1 MSKKLLSFIS
11 ILLIVSC
18 ALVQKN
24 TQQQEEILPPIAK
37 KIPDTL
43 RIHDTLLVDN
53 YSWLKDKTRS
63 DEEVIDYLESENSY
77 TEKLL
82 DNKELQNSLYE
93 EIIGRIQQTDLSVPV
108 LRDSFYYY
116 WKDIKGEQYSI
127 YCRKRHIQDNTE
139 EIVLDINK
147 LAQPYEYFDV
157 SNLRLS
163 PDQNRLAYMADTTGS
178 ENYTMY
184 IKNLKS
190 DTLLYDT
197 ANNVGNLCWG
207 NDSIMYYI
215 KEDISGRPYKVYRH
229 KLNNDIN
236 DDVLI
241 YEEANTA
248 FYVYM
253 YRSRSDEYVMLT
265 SGSKTTSEVRYLKT
279 DNLLSDFK
287 VVQPRIQGVEY
298 SIYPH
303 LEDFYIVTNE
313 GDAINNKIMRANFSN
328 PHKSNWEL
336 FLPPQKGCELNLSVF
351 RDYLIVYEMKA
362 GLEKMKVMDL
372 KKDSTYYIQFS
383 DSLYD
388 FSVWG
393 NYNFETEKLRFTYES
408 FTTPPR
414 VIEYNLDTHEKK
426 ILKKREV
433 LGDYNSEDYTE
444 KRVFAT
450 AKDGT
455 RIPISLVYKADL
467 FKEKNGTQ
475 SVYLSGYGAY
485 GGVAYPY
492 FSYSRISLLDRGI
505 IYALAHVRG
514 GGEYGEKWYDQGKM
528 LNKRNTFTDFIA
540 CAEYLIENGYT
551 EPSKLVAE
559 GASAGGLLIGA
570 VANMRP
576 DLFEIIVAD
585 VPFVDLINTM
595 LDTTLSA
602 TVSEFEEW
610 GNPRVEKQFD
620 YMISYSPYDNV
631 KKQDYPN
638 MLIMGGFYDRRVNY
652 WEPAKWTAKLR
663 DMKTD
668 ENILALKIN
677 MAGHAGA
684 SGRYD
689 FFREIAFEYAFILD
703 LLEVE

>member
-1 MSKKLLSFIS
+1 MW
-11 ILLIVSC
+11 
-18 ALVQKN
+18 
-24 TQQQEEILPPIAK
+24 T
-37 KIPDTL
+37 
-43 RIHDTLLVDN
+43 
-53 YSWLKDKTRS
+53 TRS
-63 DEEVIDYLESENSY
+63 EEKVINYLEAENNY

-82 DNKELQNSLYE
+82 ENKQLQDSLYQ

-116 WKDIKGEQYSI
+116 WKEIKGEQYSV
-127 YCRKRHIQDNTE
+127 YCRKKHDLDNPE

-147 LAQPYEYFDV
+147 LAEPYDYFDV
-157 SNLRLS
+157 TNVRLNPS
-163 PDQNRLAYMADTTGS
+163 QNYLAYLADTTGS

-184 IKNLKS
+184 IKNLEG
-190 DTLLYDT
+190 DTLLSDT
-197 ANNVGNLCWG
+197 AYKVGDLCWG

-215 KEDISGRPYKVYRH
+215 TEDISGRPYKVFRH
-229 KLNNDIN
+229 KLQDNIKNDVKIFQDN
-236 DDVLI
+236 
-241 YEEANTA
+241 NTA
-248 FYVYM
+248 FYVHM
-253 YRSRSDEYVMLT
+253 YRSTSDEYVILN
-265 SGSKTTSEVRYLKT
+265 SASKTTSEVRYLKT
-279 DNLLSDFK
+279 DNLMEDFK

-313 GDAINNKIMRANFSN
+313 GDAINNKIMKASFSN

-336 FLPPQKGCELNLSVF
+336 FLPPKQGCELNMSVF

-372 KKDSTYYIQFS
+372 KKDSTYYIRFS

-393 NYNFETEKLRFTYES
+393 NYNFDTEKLRFTYES
-408 FTTPPR
+408 FATPPR
-414 VIEYNLDTHEKK
+414 VVEYNLETQEEE
-426 ILKKREV
+426 ILKKQEV
-433 LGDYNSEDYTE
+433 LGNFKSADYTE
-444 KRVFAT
+444 KRIFAT
-450 AKDGT
+450 ASDGT
-455 RIPISLVYKADL
+455 KIPVSLVYKTDL
-467 FKEKNGTQ
+467 YKKDSTQ
-475 SVYLSGYGAY
+475 PVYLTGYGAY

-492 FSYSRISLLDRGI
+492 FSYSRISLLDRGF

-528 LNKRNTFTDFIA
+528 LNKRNTFSDFIA

-620 YMISYSPYDNV
+620 YMITYSPYDNV

-663 DMKTD
+663 DMRTD
-668 ENILALKIN
+668 DNILALKIN

-703 LLEVE
+703 LLEIE